1 MKWAYKCVLFVTVLL
16 TVSSCNDTDELGL
29 LLQPEGDKIA
39 LRMDTFAVQTFN
51 GYVDAISAQC
61 DTTSM
66 SLGEFYDAKY
76 GSTKAELLVQ
86 LAPPVGYKFAP
97 DSLNPTPDSL
107 VLYMYYNTWFGSKTA
122 PLEISIYELN
132 KQALVYDKTY
142 YSNLDV
148 ADFTD
153 KSVLMGKRMITSVD
167 QTLADSVLEDDDYQP
182 AFRYKFSTAQLQ
194 RFFDIPRSAYA
205 SEEAFAQQFKG
216 MYITTKYGASTMIY
230 FNQIDLKLFYHYTYQ
245 KNGKD
250 TIVNTSVVYPAN
262 KEVRQLNKFSHSDVL
277 SNTTLSDSVV
287 YAKAPAGMF
296 PRVVVPIG
304 QIRRKVRSEIS
315 GKLFN
320 VNSAMLVVEATEL
333 QTDGLALPVPTYM
346 TLIRRSKIDQF
357 VKENHI
363 PQTNDS
369 IAVLGTYDSTN
380 KNYVFDLSY
389 FLNYEI
395 PPQSINDKPEE
406 TLEMLLVPST
416 VVLNSA
422 GAITHIRA
430 LRKLGAVTLRSGSNP
445 NSPMRMKV
453 IYSGF

>member
-1 MKWAYKCVLFVTVLL
+1 MKLVYKYVVLLLVLL
-16 TVSSCNDTDELGL
+16 TVSSCNDTDQLGL
-29 LLQPEGDKIA
+29 LLQPEGDKIT
-39 LRMDTFAVQTFN
+39 LCVDTFAVQTIN

-66 SLGEFYDAKY
+66 ALGEFYDAKY

-107 VLYMYYNTWFGSKTA
+107 ILYMYYNTSFGSKTA

-132 KQALVYDKTY
+132 KQALEYDKMY
-142 YSNLDV
+142 YSNLNI

-153 KSVLMGKRMITSVD
+153 QSILMGKRVITSVD
-167 QTLADSVLEDDDYQP
+167 QTLTDSVLESSTYQP
-182 AFRYKFSTAQLQ
+182 SFRYKFSQEQVQ
-194 RFFDIPRSAYA
+194 RFFDIPQAAYA
-205 SEEAFAQQFKG
+205 SEEAFANYFKG
-216 MYITTKYGASTMIY
+216 MYITTKYGASTMMY

-277 SNTTLSDSVV
+277 TNTTVSDSVV
-287 YAKAPAGMF
+287 YVKAPAGLF
-296 PRVVVPIG
+296 PRVILPIG
-304 QIRRKVRSEIS
+304 QIRRKVRNEIP
-315 GKLFN
+315 GKLFSA
-320 VNSAMLVVEATEL
+320 NSAMFVVEATEL
-333 QTDGLALPVPTYM
+333 QTEDFSLPVPKYM

-357 VKENHI
+357 ITENHI
-363 PQTNDS
+363 PQTYDS
-369 IAVLGTYDSTN
+369 IAVLGTYNSTN
-380 KNYVFDLSY
+380 QNYVFDLSY

-395 PPQSINDKPEE
+395 PPQTINDKSDE
-406 TLEMLLVPST
+406 TLELLLVPST

-422 GAITHIRA
+422 GSITHIRA
-430 LRKLGAVTLRSGSNP
+430 LRKLAAVTLRSGSNS